1 MGAFTNVSERE
12 LRQLLDVV
20 SPDAVDDDGPEIPV
34 QVLRGLAE
42 LIPSA
47 AVSFFVMDTHRRQ
60 LVSGQEIL
68 LADLPEEDEE
78 SDALFFDAY
87 WDCVACSWP
96 ELSGDH
102 ERVTMWTD
110 FYSEQEYAG
119 MLMAEYSRRVGVW
132 HELLVCLPPQGRLER
147 RILLAR
153 EGNDRPYSERD
164 RLLLTLLR
172 PHLIRL
178 RDHVEA
184 QRRTVPALTPR
195 QLQLLRRVADGHT
208 NRQIARD
215 LGLSEGTV
223 RKHLEHIYA
232 RLEVGSR
239 TEALARMRDVL
250 AS

>member
-1 MGAFTNVSERE
+1 MKAVSGISERD
-12 LRQLLDVV
+12 LRRLLDVV
-20 SPDAVDDDGPEIPV
+20 SPDAVASDSDEIPE

-47 AVSFFVMDTHRRQ
+47 CVSFFVMDTRRRE
-60 LVSGQEIL
+60 VFAGQEVL
-68 LADLPEEDEE
+68 MADLPPDTAD

-87 WDCVACSWP
+87 WDCVSCCWP

-102 ERVTMWTD
+102 DLVTMWTD
-110 FYSEQEYAG
+110 FHSEREYAQL
-119 MLMAEYSRRVGVW
+119 LMAEYSRQLGLW
-132 HELLVCLPPQGRLER
+132 HELLVCLPPQGGLER

-153 EGNDRPYSERD
+153 EAGDPPYSERD

-172 PHLIRL
+172 PHLIRI

-184 QRRTVPALTPR
+184 RRRTVPALTPR
-195 QLQLLRRVADGHT
+195 QLQLLRWVADGHT

-215 LGLSEGTV
+215 FGLSEGTV

-232 RLEVGSR
+232 RLEVNSR
-239 TEALARMRDVL
+239 TEALARMRGVI

>member
-1 MGAFTNVSERE
+1 VGAFTNISEQD
-12 LRQLLDVV
+12 LRRLLDVV
-20 SPDAVDDDGPEIPV
+20 SPDAVDDDGPEIPG

-47 AVSFFVMDTHRRQ
+47 CVSFFAMDTRARQ
-60 LVSGQEIL
+60 VTAGQEIV

-78 SDALFFDAY
+78 TDALFFDAY

-102 ERVTMWTD
+102 TPVTMWTD
-110 FYSEQEYAG
+110 FYSEREYARL
-119 MLMAEYSRRVGVW
+119 LMGQYSRRLGVW

-153 EGNDRPYSERD
+153 EGSDRPYSERD

-172 PHLIRL
+172 PHLVQI
-178 RDHVEA
+178 RDHVESR
-184 QRRTVPALTPR
+184 RRTAPALTSR

>member
-1 MGAFTNVSERE
+1 M
-12 LRQLLDVV
+12 
-20 SPDAVDDDGPEIPV
+20 
-34 QVLRGLAE
+34 
-42 LIPSA
+42 
-47 AVSFFVMDTHRRQ
+47 RR
-60 LVSGQEIL
+60 
-68 LADLPEEDEE
+68 A
-78 SDALFFDAY
+78 
-87 WDCVACSWP
+87 
-96 ELSGDH
+96 H
-102 ERVTMWTD
+102 
-110 FYSEQEYAG
+110 
-119 MLMAEYSRRVGVW
+119 
-132 HELLVCLPPQGRLER
+132 H
-147 RILLAR
+147 
-153 EGNDRPYSERD
+153 
-164 RLLLTLLR
+164 TLLR
-172 PHLIRL
+172 PHLIRI